1 MKKKNSSN
9 SAQDSFLR
17 TLRTRSFAF
26 SNSDKVVYN
35 FNHSSKKYDYISPDV
50 TTLTGYTKEE
60 LNTLGIKKIIKEIIV
75 DNLDRQ
81 EIITSTAEAEAVE
94 DYFAKYLITTKSGEL
109 KWVEDNSFTRIDN
122 NGKRLSSIGV
132 LRDVTSLHKFINQLH
147 EEKNR
152 LDSILEVAEMVF
164 VVIDQDEI
172 IHFIN
177 NKGSELL
184 GYRKD
189 EILAKRWREF
199 IPERYHSQVHKLF
212 DDVFNEE
219 IEPVEKIELPVIT
232 NSGEEKIIEWH
243 NTILRDE
250 KGRVVFNVSSGLDIT
265 LQKRESLIQKVIS
278 QILEAS
284 NQEGNLEGFLKFIH
298 NSVKELMH
306 AENFYIAFHDKEKN
320 LISFPYFIDKYD
332 AESPP
337 MEFGRGLTEYV
348 IKTGKSALIDK
359 KTDDA
364 LVAKGEVDLVGTQSA
379 IWLGIPLKT
388 QYSTIGALVVQDY
401 ENKNTYGEREKEI
414 LEVISY
420 PISRAMERKR
430 VEQEK
435 AELINKLK
443 ELNASKDKLFSLI
456 SHDLRSPFNS
466 LLGFSEILTT
476 EYDTLTNE
484 EIKEYLNVIFE
495 ASKNLYSMTNN
506 LLQYSRFQI
515 GRIEFNPVNLS
526 LKKITSNAL
535 KLLKGS
541 IIKKQLN
548 VILNIEVE
556 EEVFADADMLNSII
570 QNLLSN
576 AIKFTNKGGDI
587 KIFAKLIPFFD
598 RAGEIEVTIEDSG
611 IGISKAGLEKIFSSQ
626 MFSTP
631 GTEREYG
638 TGLGLLLV
646 KEFVERNGGRI
657 KISSKVHH
665 GTTFTFNLPVSQKR

>member
-1 MKKKNSSN
+1 MKKKDSGKST
-9 SAQDSFLR
+9 QESFLR
-17 TLRTRSFAF
+17 TLQTRSFAF
-26 SNSDKVVYN
+26 TNADKVVYS
-35 FNHSSKKYDYISPDV
+35 FSHSTKKYDYMSQDILS
-50 TTLTGYTKEE
+50 LTGYSKEE
-60 LNTLGIKKIIKEIIV
+60 INTLGIKKIIKEIIV

-81 EIITSTAEAEAVE
+81 EVIDPTSESEAVE

-109 KWVEDNSFTRIDN
+109 KWVEDNSFTRIDKQ
-122 NGKRLSSIGV
+122 GKRINSIGV
-132 LRDVTSLHKFINQLH
+132 LRDVTALHKFINQLH

-152 LDSILEVAEMVF
+152 LDSILEVAEMIF
-164 VVIDQDEI
+164 VVIDENEI

-177 NKGSELL
+177 RKGSELL
-184 GYRKD
+184 GYKKE
-189 EILAKRWREF
+189 EILGKRWREF
-199 IPERYHSQVHKLF
+199 IPKRFYEDLSKLLT
-212 DDVFNEE
+212 DVFSEE
-219 IEPVEKIELPVIT
+219 IEPIDKIEIPVIKK
-232 NSGEEKIIEWH
+232 NGDEKIIKWH
-243 NTILRDE
+243 NTVLRDE
-250 KGRVVFNVSSGLDIT
+250 KGKILFNVSSGLDVT

-284 NQEGNLEGFLKFIH
+284 NQEGQLEDFLKFIH
-298 NSVKELMH
+298 NSVKELMT
-306 AENFYIAFHDKEKN
+306 AENFYIALFDKEKN
-320 LISFPYFIDKYD
+320 MISFPYFIDKYD
-332 AESPP
+332 KDNPP
-337 MEFGRGLTEYV
+337 APFGKGLTEYV
-348 IKTGKSALIDK
+348 LKTGKSALIDK
-359 KTDDA
+359 KTDDE
-364 LVAKGEVDLVGTQSA
+364 LCAKGEIELVGTQSP

-388 QYSTIGALVVQDY
+388 QTATIGVLVVQDY
-401 ENKNTYGEREKEI
+401 ENPNTYGVREKEI

-420 PISRAMERKR
+420 PISRALERKR

-435 AELINKLK
+435 AELIDELK

-495 ASKNLYSMTNN
+495 SSKNLYGMTNN

-515 GRIEFNPVNLS
+515 GRIEFNPVNLN
-526 LKKITSNAL
+526 LKKIIADAL

-548 VILNIEVE
+548 IIQNIEVE
-556 EEVFADADMLNSII
+556 TEVLADADMLNSII

-587 KIFAKLIPFFD
+587 KIYAKMIPFFD
-598 RAGEIEVTIEDSG
+598 RAAEIEVTIEDTG
-611 IGISKAGLEKIFSSQ
+611 IGISKSGLEKIFASQ
-626 MFSTP
+626 MYSTP

-646 KEFVERNGGRI
+646 KEFVEQNGGRI
-657 KISSKVHH
+657 RINSRLHH
-665 GTTFTFNLPVSQKR
+665 GTTFTFNLPVSKK

>member
-1 MKKKNSSN
+1 MKKKKTGSA
-9 SAQDSFLR
+9 AQDSFLR
-17 TLRTRSFAF
+17 TLQTRSFAF

-35 FNHSSKKYDYISPDV
+35 FNHASKKYDYMSNDIV
-50 TTLTGYTKEE
+50 LLTGYSKDE
-60 LNTLGIKKIIKEIIV
+60 LNKLGIKKIIKEIIV

-81 EIITSTAEAEAVE
+81 ETITSTYESEVVE

-109 KWVEDNSFTRIDN
+109 KWVEDNSFTRIDLQ
-122 NGKRLSSIGV
+122 GKRLNSIGV
-132 LRDVTSLHKFINQLH
+132 LRDVTALHKFINQLH

-152 LDSILEVAEMVF
+152 LDSILEVAEMIF
-164 VVIDQDEI
+164 VVIDQNET

-177 NKGSELL
+177 RKGSEIL
-184 GYRKD
+184 GYKKEEIIGRK
-189 EILAKRWREF
+189 WSEF
-199 IPERYHSQVHKLF
+199 VPQKYYAELHKIF
-212 DDVFNEE
+212 DDVFEEE
-219 IEPVEKIELPVIT
+219 IDPVEKLEVPVISK
-232 NSGEEKIIEWH
+232 SGEEKIIDWH
-243 NTILRDE
+243 NTVLRDE
-250 KGRVVFNVSSGLDIT
+250 KGKIAFNVSSGLDIT

-278 QILEAS
+278 QILAES
-284 NQEGNLEGFLKFIH
+284 NQEGNLEDFLKFIH
-298 NSVKELMH
+298 TSVKELMP

-320 LISFPYFIDKYD
+320 MISFPYFIDKYD
-332 AESPP
+332 IDNPP
-337 MEFGRGLTEYV
+337 MEFGKGLTEYV
-348 IKTGKSALIDK
+348 LKTGQSALIDK
-359 KTDDA
+359 KTDDE
-364 LVAKGEVDLVGTQSA
+364 LVAKGEVELVGTQSA
-379 IWLGIPLKT
+379 IWLGIPLNT
-388 QYSTIGALVVQDY
+388 QHSTIGVLVVQDY
-401 ENKNTYGEREKEI
+401 ENPNTYGEREKEI

-443 ELNASKDKLFSLI
+443 DLNASKDKLFSLI

-515 GRIEFNPVNLS
+515 GRIEFNPVNLNI
-526 LKKITSNAL
+526 KKIISNAL

-548 VILNIEVE
+548 IIQSIEVE

-570 QNLLSN
+570 QNLISN

-598 RAGEIEVTIEDSG
+598 RPGEIEITIEDTG
-611 IGISKAGLEKIFSSQ
+611 IGISKAGLDKIFSSQ

-646 KEFVERNGGRI
+646 KEFVERNNGRI

-665 GTTFTFNLPVSQKR
+665 GTTFTFNLPVSQN